1 MKTRVDSFRIV
12 LCHGFRCIGYI
23 SHIGRVGRIVRLS
36 VVAGWLAAAVLV
48 GGCASSGGAPV
59 DASADAAPGGDRD
72 PFIRAN
78 RTVLELN
85 LKTDRYVLKPAAEA
99 YAKLPRPV
107 RRGVGNFFA
116 NLGEP
121 TTVANDLLQG
131 KLAAAGRDTGR
142 FVINTLFG
150 WFGAFDVAAA
160 LGLPKREEDFGQ
172 TLAVWGVPAGPYLVL
187 PLLGPS
193 NLRDLTGQFTP
204 AYMQTDLTAD
214 LEFPASLYVTG
225 VEAVNARADFLGADQ
240 ALELQPD
247 KYLFLRETY
256 RQERAAQIA
265 DREPGDDDG
274 AGDALIDELLEDED
288 AN

>member
-12 LCHGFRCIGYI
+12 LCRGFRCIDPIG
-23 SHIGRVGRIVRLS
+23 HIGRIVRIVRLS
-36 VVAGWLAAAVLV
+36 VVAGWLAATVLV

-59 DASADAAPGGDRD
+59 DAGADAAPGGDRD

-107 RRGVGNFFA
+107 RRGVGNFFS

>member
-1 MKTRVDSFRIV
+1 MKTRADSRFSRIAPARIFRLV
-12 LCHGFRCIGYI
+12 MA
-23 SHIGRVGRIVRLS
+23 
-36 VVAGWLAAAVLV
+36 AGLVAAVALA
-48 GGCASSGGAPV
+48 GGCASTAGRL
-59 DASADAAPGGDRD
+59 DATAGRLDANAEAEQRRGDGD

-78 RTVLELN
+78 RAVLNLN
-85 LKTDRYVLKPAAEA
+85 LKTDRYVLKPAAKA

-107 RRGVGNFFA
+107 RRGVGNFFS

-131 KLAAAGRDTGR
+131 KVALAGRDTGR
-142 FVINTLFG
+142 FVLNTLFG
-150 WFGAFDVAAA
+150 WFGAFDVASA
-160 LGLPKREEDFGQ
+160 LGLHKREEDFGQ
-172 TLAVWGVPAGPYLVL
+172 TLAVWGVPSGPYLVL

-193 NLRDLTGQFTP
+193 NLRDFTGSFTP
-204 AYMQTDLTAD
+204 AYMQTDLTAN
-214 LEFPASLYVTG
+214 LEYPASLYAAG
-225 VEAVNARADFLGADQ
+225 LEAVDARAEFLGADE

-265 DREPGDDDG
+265 DRAPDA
-274 AGDALIDELLEDED
+274 AGDALIDELLDDED

>member
-1 MKTRVDSFRIV
+1 MKTPIDFRMPRIAIARISRIV
-12 LCHGFRCIGYI
+12 MA
-23 SHIGRVGRIVRLS
+23 
-36 VVAGWLAAAVLV
+36 AGLAAAVALA
-48 GGCASSGGAPV
+48 GGCASTAGRH
-59 DASADAAPGGDRD
+59 DATADAEQRRDGD
-72 PFIRAN
+72 PLIRAN
-78 RTVLELN
+78 RAVLNVN
-85 LKTDRYVLKPAAEA
+85 LKTDRYVLKPAAKA

-107 RRGVGNFFA
+107 RRGAGNFFS

-131 KLAAAGRDTGR
+131 KLALAGRDTGR
-142 FVINTLFG
+142 FVLNTVFG
-150 WFGAFDVAAA
+150 WFGLFDVASA

-193 NLRDLTGQFTP
+193 NLRDFTGSFTP

-214 LEFPASLYVTG
+214 LEYPASLYAAG
-225 VEAVNARADFLGADQ
+225 LEAVDARAGFLGADE

-256 RQERAAQIA
+256 RQERAALIA
-265 DREPGDDDG
+265 DRAPGDGDYDDE
-274 AGDALIDELLEDED
+274 LIDELLDDED